1 MEAKTETK
9 PEQAPTNQPEKH
21 HKKEKGEHHEKKP
34 RAERP
39 KRENEYEYNADNID
53 ENTVIPAAPK
63 KNEIIPKP
71 DIKTYKER
79 ETKNTKRIEDI
90 INKKKEIRAEKF
102 KFNRKA
108 QGEGDNVYSAFNNEI
123 SDVQQLRDKL
133 AELRTERNK
142 LGD

>member
-9 PEQAPTNQPEKH
+9 PEQAPTNQPESNTLSHTEH

-53 ENTVIPAAPK
+53 ENTVIQPLPK

-79 ETKNTKRIEDI
+79 ETKNTKRIEEI
-90 INKKKEIRAEKF
+90 INKKVKF
-102 KFNRKA
+102 
-108 QGEGDNVYSAFNNEI
+108 Y
-123 SDVQQLRDKL
+123 LML
-133 AELRTERNK
+133 ERNQSRK
-142 LGD
+142 VQIQS